1 MENHGFPKNNQKKFF
16 KFFFL
21 EHVSHYIMFSI
32 CGKNFSLIGLTVSEI
47 SKWSK
52 KRGGTLNRSF
62 NSLFISINKNRENCK
77 KLRFDQIVD

>member
-1 MENHGFPKNNQKKFF
+1 MENHGFPKKNQKTFF

-21 EHVSHYIMFSI
+21 EHVSHYIMSSI

-52 KRGGTLNRSF
+52 KRRGGTLNLLSKF
-62 NSLFISINKNRENCK
+62 SPCGLGKMGYKNR
-77 KLRFDQIVD
+77 V